1 MVNTA
6 LKNQIISV
14 FEDPYLSMMIN
25 VYTDF
30 STKTKLDIFQHL
42 YTHYA
47 CISATDI
54 FSNDERLQSPYNV
67 E

>member
-42 YTHYA
+42 CFQYTR
-47 CISATDI
+47 ISTI
-54 FSNDERLQSPYNV
+54 EMSVNDNSLHSPYNL
-67 E
+67 